1 MLHSAGRSDVVWGN
15 LGRRRP
21 SPKLAWPEH
30 WILPYH
36 TDSVDLS
43 AESKDSAADRM
54 PKARQHT
61 VRARLFVGKQVPSFW
76 GTLPMPKEATSTPQ
90 PAYSSR
96 DRV

>member
-1 MLHSAGRSDVVWGN
+1 MLHGAGRSDVVWGN

-30 WILPYH
+30 WMLLNHI
-36 TDSVDLS
+36 DSEDLI

-61 VRARLFVGKQVPSFW
+61 VRARLFEGKQDPSFW
-76 GTLPMPKEATSTPQ
+76 GTLPMPKTATSTPQ
-90 PAYSSR
+90 TASSLQNR
-96 DRV
+96 I